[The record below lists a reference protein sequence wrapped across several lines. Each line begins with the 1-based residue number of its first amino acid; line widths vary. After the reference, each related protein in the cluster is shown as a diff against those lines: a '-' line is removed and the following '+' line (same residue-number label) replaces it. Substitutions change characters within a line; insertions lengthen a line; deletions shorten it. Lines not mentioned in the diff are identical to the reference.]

1 MSFLV
6 LPHLKVQ
13 SANALA
19 CGFIVNASPVMA
31 ITQFVH
37 NLMVRHLE
45 CDVLGVAVRHHHAE
59 HQALED
65 VAYDVLPHQRRS
77 ALLVNEQ
84 DYVGKGTKGPTLSAQ
99 PTASCNLELS
109 LLIEYEGLLDESML
123 LPFLRKA
130 RLAGGQLLDY
140 RTPINVDDVN
150 TAIRSLGDNGF
161 WLIERPDLIDET
173 DPLGSTFAAIERNAL
188 PAQRA
193 ESLQSKTPE
202 LHNRPLHEVSHAW
215 VVPTVL
221 GYLAITDFAERE
233 GVRLQ
238 MQPNDST
245 LQHTLHAYAEPLL
258 GMVQYVPAR
267 QLNKQVPYWRQ
278 HWLDSHTFVVQC
290 HPESIG

>member
-123 LPFLRKA
+123 SPFLRKA
-130 RLAGGQLLDY
+130 RLAGGQILDY
-140 RTPINVDDVN
+140 RAPINVDDAN
-150 TAIRSLGDNGF
+150 TAIRSLGDSGF
-161 WLIERPDLIDET
+161 WLIERPDLIDT
-173 DPLGSTFAAIERNAL
+173 ADPLGSTFAAIERNAL
-188 PAQRA
+188 TAQRA
-193 ESLQSKTPE
+193 ESLQSKNPE
-202 LHNRPLHEVSHAW
+202 FHDRPLHEISHAW

-221 GYLAITDFAERE
+221 GYLAITEFAQRE

-238 MQPNDST
+238 MQSNDST
-245 LQHTLHAYAEPLL
+245 LQHTRHAYAEPLI
-258 GMVQYVPAR
+258 GMVQYVPVR
-267 QLNKQVPYWRQ
+267 QWNKQVPYWRQ
-278 HWLDSHTFVVQC
+278 HWLDSRTFVVQC
-290 HPESIG
+290 HPEPTG